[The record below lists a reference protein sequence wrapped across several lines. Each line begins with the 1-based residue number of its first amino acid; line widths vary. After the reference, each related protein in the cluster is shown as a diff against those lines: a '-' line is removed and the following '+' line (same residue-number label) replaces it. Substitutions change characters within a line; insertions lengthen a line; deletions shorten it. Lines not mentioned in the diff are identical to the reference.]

1 MFDFDNFLVIA
12 MAVSD
17 IGEAV
22 MRSLGMKVVV
32 KTEKSRLMHCHTSP
46 SRLRQLIVTEK
57 SKL

>member
-1 MFDFDNFLVIA
+1 

-32 KTEKSRLMHCHTSP
+32 KTEKSRLMHCYTSP
-46 SRLRQLIVTEK
+46 SQLKQLIVSEK